1 MKSNKDV
8 VIKALQGSGYMLRFA
23 SNHFTNDKEVVLKA
37 VRNQGDALRYV
48 FLRLKN
54 DKDVVRTAILNR
66 KLIFVELSPFKY
78 ASDTLKADKEFVKS
92 LLDEKTLS
100 ETDKK
105 GVLYYANT
113 KVKQQIQ
120 QQQKQKKQQ
129 KQQKLKNG

>member
-1 MKSNKDV
+1 M
-8 VIKALQGSGYMLRFA
+8 
-23 SNHFTNDKEVVLKA
+23 
-37 VRNQGDALRYV
+37 RNRGDALRYASYK
-48 FLRLKN
+48 LQG

-66 KLIFVELSPFKY
+66 KLTYVEFSPFQY
-78 ASDTLKADKEFVKS
+78 ASHTLQADKEFVKS

-120 QQQKQKKQQ
+120 QQQKKQKQ
-129 KQQKLKNG
+129 KQQKLKMDN